1 MNENLIIE
9 TVQGVGFLDREFYL
23 RDTLTVAKELLG
35 KYLVREMDGRYL
47 VGRITETEAYIGAID
62 KACHAYGGK
71 ITPRTKTLYE
81 QGGTSYVY
89 LVYGMYHCMNVVT
102 EPQGEAAAVLLRG
115 VEFVKGF
122 EEASMLRY
130 GKALEV
136 LSRAQIKNFA
146 NGPGKLCKAMG
157 ITREQNNRSLCGQ
170 EFFITDYIEGIDNP
184 TFELGISPRIGIDYA
199 EEAKDFPW
207 RFFSI

>member
-1 MNENLIIE
+1 MKP
-9 TVQGVGFLDREFYL
+9 LDREFYL

-35 KYLVREMDGRYL
+35 KYLVREMDGGYL

-102 EPQGEAAAVLLRG
+102 EPQGEAAAVLLRS
-115 VEFVKGF
+115 VEFVKGY

-130 GKALEV
+130 GKELEV
-136 LSRAQIKNFA
+136 LSKAQLKNFA

-157 ITREQNNRSLCGQ
+157 ITREQNNRNLCGQ
-170 EFFITDYIEGIDNP
+170 NFFITDCIEGINNP

-199 EEAKDFPW
+199 QEAKDFPW